1 VTAGE
6 GEVAEQVAPRRDAVD
21 LVEDLAI
28 NPAGNPVG
36 NLGDRRCDL
45 AGNPAGN
52 LTGDLVADL
61 ASDRRCD
68 LPGDL
73 PGDLGAVV
81 GAPWRAWLRDLR
93 FSPLT
98 RGQRAIL
105 RSLAGWMDANGEGAW
120 PSLDAIADSAGYSRA
135 WVAEC
140 LNAAEAAG
148 WLARDRSRGGTDRCG
163 RGITTRYRA
172 VVPADSELGRHWAG
186 ATPAELRRGRRN
198 PTPPPPRPRAGQLS
212 SGDDTTVVRS
222 STELTPSPAA
232 AANTP
237 AAAGEDPAGGAAA
250 PTTTNPHRCQTAERP
265 APRVSG
271 AGKAC
276 AHALA
281 AALPDGEAAR
291 AVADTRRMGAL
302 AAAATAALAAGWTA
316 GELVDQAVTRCP
328 LPWPA
333 AVMYPAGLLHRRL
346 GLAIAGR
353 TPAAVT
359 RRRQLAA
366 DHADRAAGARQ
377 TADHADHTAVAAASS
392 RQLRAWHDQLTPDQR
407 DQLHTRLI
415 NRDPYARDALQ
426 VGLTPGLLRHLHTLA
441 HDLDEPTQAD
451 ERPATTTPTTSRTH
465 LHSRRDR
472 PAPPAGA
479 PPSSAAPEPEPTR
492 RRGETTPELIA
503 RIAARGRPA
512 RDPQAASDAPGA
524 THSPSGHPSACPD
537 VTAADSA
544 AQSAHRA

>member
-1 VTAGE
+1 
-6 GEVAEQVAPRRDAVD
+6 
-21 LVEDLAI
+21 
-28 NPAGNPVG
+28 
-36 NLGDRRCDL
+36 
-45 AGNPAGN
+45 
-52 LTGDLVADL
+52 
-61 ASDRRCD
+61 
-68 LPGDL
+68 
-73 PGDLGAVV
+73 
-81 GAPWRAWLRDLR
+81 LRDLR
-93 FSPLT
+93 FSPLS
-98 RGQRAIL
+98 RGQRAVL
-105 RSLAGWMDANGEGAW
+105 RAVGGWMDADGRGAW

-148 WLARDRSRGGTDRCG
+148 WLTRDRSRGGTDRSG
-163 RGITTRYRA
+163 RGITTRYHA
-172 VVPADSELGRHWAG
+172 VVPADSELGRHWTG
-186 ATPAELRRGRRN
+186 ATLAELRRGRRN
-198 PTPPPPRPRAGQLS
+198 PTPPPPRPSAGQLS
-212 SGDDTTVVRS
+212 SGNDTTVVRS
-222 STELTPSPAA
+222 STELTPSPATATNAQA
-232 AANTP
+232 AAC
-237 AAAGEDPAGGAAA
+237 EDPAGGAAA
-250 PTTTNPHRCQTAERP
+250 PTTTTNRRCQTAG
-265 APRVSG
+265 AAGPRSG
-271 AGKAC
+271 SDAGKAC

-302 AAAATAALAAGWTA
+302 AVAATAALAAGWTA

-333 AVMYPAGLLHRRL
+333 AAIYPAGLLHRRL
-346 GLAIAGR
+346 SLTIAGR

-366 DHADRAAGARQ
+366 DHADRTADARQ
-377 TADHADHTAVAAASS
+377 TADHAEHTATAAASS

-415 NRDPYARDALQ
+415 QRDPYARDALQ

-451 ERPATTTPTTSRTH
+451 ERPATTTPPTSRTH
-465 LHSRRDR
+465 LHPRRDR
-472 PAPPAGA
+472 PAPPASA
-479 PPSSAAPEPEPTR
+479 PPSSAAPPPEPPR

-503 RIAARGRPA
+503 RIAARGQRPA
-512 RDPQAASDAPGA
+512 GPQTVADAPGA
-524 THSPSGHPSACPD
+524 PRSPSPSGHLSARPH